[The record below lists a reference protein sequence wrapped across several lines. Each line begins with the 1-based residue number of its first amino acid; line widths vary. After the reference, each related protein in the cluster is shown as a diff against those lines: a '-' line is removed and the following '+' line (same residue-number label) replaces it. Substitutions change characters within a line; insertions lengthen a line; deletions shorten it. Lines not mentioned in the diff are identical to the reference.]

1 MAKGVS
7 TIELAA
13 STEDVWTLLS
23 DRTRYDEWLSVHY
36 AWPDGSPADLKV
48 GDVFAQ
54 QLKLM
59 GPPSTVRWTVE
70 THKSGTLLE
79 LTGQGPTEVGARFS
93 YAVVPTESGS
103 SVELVLELF
112 GGPIDGTLGKMIEP
126 GLCTEMEKS
135 LKNLAELKSR
145 H

>member
-1 MAKGVS
+1 MAKGIG
-7 TIELAA
+7 TIELSA
-13 STEDVWTLLS
+13 SPNEVWTLLS
-23 DRTRYDEWLSVHY
+23 DRTRYDEWLSVHFS
-36 AWPDGSPADLKV
+36 WPDGAPADLKA
-48 GDVFAQ
+48 GDVFTQ

-70 THKSGTLLE
+70 TNQADTRLE
-79 LTGQGPTEVGARFS
+79 LTGEGSTEVGARFS
-93 YAVVPTESGS
+93 YAVAPAASGS

-135 LKNLAELKSR
+135 LKNLAGLAG
-145 H
+145 